1 MARLPFF
8 LDCISSRWLG
18 GNFSQEKYMGY
29 SITGI
34 MAQNIM
40 GIQLAG
46 TDFSRLFFSLAAI
59 AFLIVI
65 SAIFINIVVLIESD

>member
-1 MARLPFF
+1 
-8 LDCISSRWLG
+8 
-18 GNFSQEKYMGY
+18 MGY

-65 SAIFINIVVLIESD
+65 LAIFINIVVLIESD